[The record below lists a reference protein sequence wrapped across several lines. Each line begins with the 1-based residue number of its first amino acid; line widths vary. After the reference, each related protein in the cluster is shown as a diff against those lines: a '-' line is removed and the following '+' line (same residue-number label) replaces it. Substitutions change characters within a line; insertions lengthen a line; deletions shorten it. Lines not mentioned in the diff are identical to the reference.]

1 MHHTFRFL
9 LTLIFLVV
17 IANPAD
23 GLCDES
29 AASPELGLDDFLEL
43 ALQNNPGITTARN
56 QVWAAEGISTQA
68 VSDYLPH
75 LTATGEAGRTH
86 INGLLPT
93 DEDNVFSGGISANQL
108 IYDFGKT
115 NGLISASRH
124 ETEAAIAFLNTV
136 GSDIVNQVKAAYYDV
151 LAKHY
156 LIMIANDQVS
166 SYTMHYNRAL
176 EYYKAGI
183 KSKIDVTNAHVE
195 LSKSNLLLLQSQ
207 FALKS
212 SRVALHRVVGLA
224 PAGGRYH
231 IQMADTDPTDFRN
244 LLSPIPGTLKELL
257 EQAAS
262 QRPDISRAQKKID
275 AARST
280 LNVAESGYWPDIDA
294 RSSYNAYDTDL
305 AGLND
310 QWHVGV
316 GLVWEFFS
324 GFRTNGEV
332 TEAKSNLR
340 STQAQLR
347 EAELKAIQEV
357 TDSFHLAEEKRDS
370 VFLADKI
377 TRLAKENLELADERY
392 KTGLG
397 DVIEFNDA
405 QLRFTV
411 AKSDL
416 VTTYFDYQTALANLE
431 RAIGF
436 FPDMTLPETETAK

>member
-1 MHHTFRFL
+1 MHHTSRFL
-9 LTLIFLVV
+9 LALIFILSITAV
-17 IANPAD
+17 PD
-23 GLCDES
+23 GFCDEN
-29 AASPELGLDDFLEL
+29 AVPPELGLDNFIEL
-43 ALQNNPGITTARN
+43 ALQNNPGITMARN
-56 QVWAAEGISTQA
+56 QVWAAEGLKTQA
-68 VSDYLPH
+68 VSGYLPH

-86 INGLLPT
+86 INDLLPT
-93 DEDNVFSGGISANQL
+93 DEDNVFSGALSARQL

-115 NGLISASRH
+115 TGLISASRH
-124 ETEAAIAFLNTV
+124 ETEAAIAFLNSV

-156 LIMIANDQVS
+156 LIMVANDQVN
-166 SYTMHYNRAL
+166 SYTLHYNRAL

-212 SRVALHRVVGLA
+212 SKVALHRVVGLA
-224 PAGGRYH
+224 PANGRYH
-231 IQMADTDPTDFRN
+231 IQMDDADPTDFRN
-244 LLSPIPGTLKELL
+244 LLSPIPGSLKDLL
-257 EQAAS
+257 EKARL
-262 QRPDISRAQKKID
+262 QRPDITGAQKKID

-280 LNVAESGYWPDIDA
+280 LNVAKSGYWPEIDA
-294 RSSYNAYDTDL
+294 KSSYNTYDTEL

-316 GLVWEFFS
+316 GLAWEFFS

-332 TEAKSNLR
+332 TEAKANLR
-340 STQAQLR
+340 IFQAQLR
-347 EAELKAIQEV
+347 EADLNAIQEV

-377 TRLAKENLELADERY
+377 TRLAKENLDLADERY

-397 DVIEFNDA
+397 DMIEFNDA
-405 QLRFTV
+405 QIRFTL
-411 AKSDL
+411 AKSNL
-416 VTTYFDYQTALANLE
+416 VSTYFDYQTALANLE
-431 RAIGF
+431 KAIGF
-436 FPDMTLPETETAK
+436 FPDMTLPETKH

>member
-9 LTLIFLVV
+9 LILSFFAT
-17 IANPAD
+17 IAGPID
-23 GLCDES
+23 GFCDE
-29 AASPELGLDDFLEL
+29 ATVRPELGLDDFIEL
-43 ALQNNPGITTARN
+43 ALLNNPGITTARN
-56 QVWAAEGISTQA
+56 QVWAAEGIKTQA
-68 VSDYLPH
+68 FSGYLPH

-93 DEDNVFSGGISANQL
+93 DEDNVYSGGLSARQL

-115 NGLISASRH
+115 TGLIAASRH
-124 ETEAAIAFLNTV
+124 ETEAAIAFLNSI

-156 LIMIANDQVS
+156 LIMVANDQVS

-212 SRVALHRVVGLA
+212 SKVALHRVVGLA
-224 PAGGRYH
+224 PANGKYN
-231 IQMADTDPTDFRN
+231 IQMDDTDPTDFPN
-244 LLSPIPGTLKELL
+244 LLSPIPGSLKDLL
-257 EQAAS
+257 EKAKL
-262 QRPDISRAQKKID
+262 QRPDIAVAQKKID

-280 LNVAESGYWPDIDA
+280 LNVAKSGYWPDIDA
-294 RSSYNAYDTDL
+294 RSSYNGYDTEI

-310 QWHVGV
+310 QWHVGI
-316 GLVWEFFS
+316 GLAWEFFS

-340 STQAQLR
+340 SSRAHLR
-347 EAELKAIQEV
+347 EAELNSIQEV

-405 QLRFTV
+405 QIRFTV
-411 AKSDL
+411 AKSNL
-416 VTTYFDYQTALANLE
+416 VTTYFDYQTALADLE

-436 FPDMTLPETETAK
+436 FPDMTLSETEK

>member
-1 MHHTFRFL
+1 MHHTFKFF
-9 LTLIFLVV
+9 LTLIFLV
-17 IANPAD
+17 IISAPPD
-23 GLCDES
+23 SFCDETKVP
-29 AASPELGLDDFLEL
+29 PELGLDDFIEL

-56 QVWAAEGISTQA
+56 QVWAAEGIKTQA
-68 VSDYLPH
+68 MSEYLPH

-86 INGLLPT
+86 IDALLPT
-93 DEDNVFSGGISANQL
+93 DEDNVYSGELSARQL

-115 NGLISASRH
+115 TGLISASRH
-124 ETEAAIAFLNTV
+124 ETEAAIAFLNSV
-136 GSDIVNQVKAAYYDV
+136 GSNIVNQVKAAYYDV

-156 LIMIANDQVS
+156 LIMVANEQVS

-212 SRVALHRVVGLA
+212 SKVALHRVVGLA
-224 PAGGRYH
+224 PADGRYH
-231 IQMADTDPTDFRN
+231 IQMADTDPADFRN
-244 LLSPIPGTLKELL
+244 LLSPIPGSLKDLL
-257 EQAAS
+257 EKAKL

-275 AARST
+275 AARSI

-294 RSSYNAYDTDL
+294 RSSYNAYDTEL

-310 QWHVGV
+310 QWHVGI
-316 GLVWEFFS
+316 GLAWEFFS

-340 STQAQLR
+340 SSQAQLR
-347 EAELKAIQEV
+347 EAELNAIQEV
-357 TDSFHLAEEKRDS
+357 SDSFHLAEEKRDS
-370 VFLADKI
+370 VFLADTI
-377 TRLAKENLELADERY
+377 TKLAKENLELADERY

-405 QLRFTV
+405 QIRFTV
-411 AKSDL
+411 AKSNL

-431 RAIGF
+431 RAMGF
-436 FPDMTLPETETAK
+436 FPDMTLSETVK

>member
-1 MHHTFRFL
+1 MHRTFKFL
-9 LTLIFLVV
+9 LVLIFLVT
-17 IANPAD
+17 IAVPPD
-23 GLCDES
+23 GFCDE
-29 AASPELGLDDFLEL
+29 AAVPPELGLDDFIEL

-56 QVWAAEGISTQA
+56 QVWAAEGIKTQA
-68 VSDYLPH
+68 VSEYLPH
-75 LTATGEAGRTH
+75 LSATGEAGRTH
-86 INGLLPT
+86 INGLLPA
-93 DEDNVFSGGISANQL
+93 DEDNVYSGALSARQL

-115 NGLISASRH
+115 TGLISASRH
-124 ETEAAIAFLNTV
+124 ETEAAIAFLNSV

-156 LIMIANDQVS
+156 LIMVANDQVS

-195 LSKSNLLLLQSQ
+195 LSKSDLLLLQSQ

-212 SRVALHRVVGLA
+212 SKVALHRVVGLA
-224 PAGGRYH
+224 PSNGRYH
-231 IQMADTDPTDFRN
+231 IQMDDIDPTDFRN
-244 LLSPIPGTLKELL
+244 LMSPIPGSLKDLL
-257 EQAAS
+257 EKARL
-262 QRPDISRAQKKID
+262 QRPDIAGAQKKVD
-275 AARST
+275 AARSRV
-280 LNVAESGYWPDIDA
+280 NVAQSGYWPDIDA
-294 RSSYNAYDTDL
+294 RTSYNTYDTEL

-316 GLVWEFFS
+316 GLSWELFS

-332 TEAKSNLR
+332 TEKKSNLR
-340 STQAQLR
+340 SSQAQLR
-347 EAELKAIQEV
+347 EAELNSIQEV

-405 QLRFTV
+405 QIRFTV
-411 AKSDL
+411 AKSNL

-431 RAIGF
+431 KAIGF
-436 FPDMTLPETETAK
+436 FPDMTLPETGK